1 MEFWISWKSTGRSEH
16 ERIVAVAS
24 LVCYAG
30 EDFEVILVAF
40 DAGTEQLY
48 NRVVQSV
55 AME

>member
-40 DAGTEQLY
+40 DAETEQLY
-48 NRVVQSV
+48 NQVIQRVTIG
-55 AME
+55 